1 MTIIIE
7 VMVLPGVPGYVAT
20 GSMASKYAK
29 LVMRFQHWGCNNR
42 PFYHIVVD
50 KQSVPNRRQIG
61 YMEQVGTYDPMP
73 NASNEKLISLNLER
87 IHTYIAGGVHV
98 SCAPLPSADLTRR
111 HVADNAARGAAAGAG
126 RAPAAAPRHL
136 RHGLEEQESHGP
148 GGGQEGQRGARQ
160 QGAAGGGEGGGQI
173 ESCSCLPSHC

>member
-1 MTIIIE
+1 
-7 VMVLPGVPGYVAT
+7 MVLPGVPGYVAT

-61 YMEQVGTYDPMP
+61 YIEQVGTYDPMP

-98 SCAPLPSADLTRR
+98 SCVVLC
-111 HVADNAARGAAAGAG
+111 
-126 RAPAAAPRHL
+126 PAAV
-136 RHGLEEQESHGP
+136 SWSDV
-148 GGGQEGQRGARQ
+148 
-160 QGAAGGGEGGGQI
+160 AA
-173 ESCSCLPSHC
+173 CCR